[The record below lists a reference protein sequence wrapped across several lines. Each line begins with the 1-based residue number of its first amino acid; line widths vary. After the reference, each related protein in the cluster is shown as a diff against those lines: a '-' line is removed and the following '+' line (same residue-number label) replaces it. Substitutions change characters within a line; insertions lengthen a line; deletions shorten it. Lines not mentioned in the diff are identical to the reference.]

1 MKQRK
6 GKASGEEWEQLS
18 RGLKRL
24 TERRAAINRE
34 IGRLR

>member
-1 MKQRK
+1 MKQKR
-6 GKASGEEWEQLS
+6 GKVDGEEWEKLV

-34 IGRLR
+34 IGRLS